1 MGWAR
6 LAGCSVGWKDAAAM
20 NDATDL
26 PLRITVKDIPQS
38 EAIEA
43 KIREK
48 TAKLAHFFERITSCD
63 VTVES
68 PERRHHK
75 GKLYNVHVRIHV
87 PGEEIV
93 ISREPSEDVYVAIR
107 DAFEVAKRKLDEW
120 AERRR
125 GR

>member
-1 MGWAR
+1 
-6 LAGCSVGWKDAAAM
+6 M

-26 PLRITVKDIPQS
+26 PLRIAVKDIPQS

-48 TAKLAHFFERITSCD
+48 AAKLAHFFERITSCD

-107 DAFEVAKRKLDEW
+107 DAFEVAKRKLDEY
-120 AERRR
+120 AARRR